1 MKLNLKNI
9 ALFVFG
15 VSGCFSAFAQ
25 QEAQFTQY
33 MYNTSTINPAY
44 AGSRDGL
51 SIFGQYRSQWV
62 GLEGAPQTGG
72 ITFHTPIN
80 YSKLGIG
87 VSVMNDKLGAM
98 TDNTVAVDVSYTIE
112 TSSTYKL
119 ALGVKASGNFLNVDY
134 DKLNIYDPTEGT
146 ENIDNQF
153 TANIGAGAYLYSEKT
168 YFGVSIPFF
177 LEQDRAG
184 DNQYASMKKT
194 MQVYAMAGHVFDL
207 SRDIKFKPAL
217 LTKIIQGSPL
227 QVDLSANVLFSERF
241 TVGAAYRLNAA
252 FSGLAGVQVTDQFFI
267 GYSYDSE
274 VTKLASYNNGS
285 HEILLR
291 FELFNKYKRLTSPR
305 FF

>member
-134 DKLNIYDPTEGT
+134 DKLNIYDLTEGT

-217 LTKIIQGSPL
+217 LTKIIQITIYPKNKKKKIKNYI
-227 QVDLSANVLFSERF
+227 LSSRFLTIFNFSQENHHK
-241 TVGAAYRLNAA
+241 AW
-252 FSGLAGVQVTDQFFI
+252 
-267 GYSYDSE
+267 
-274 VTKLASYNNGS
+274 
-285 HEILLR
+285 
-291 FELFNKYKRLTSPR
+291 
-305 FF
+305 